1 MRRSKVCSC
10 CGAVRMHHTVD
21 WCRNLES
28 ELSADCGCVRFESES
43 FADTGCAR
51 SLTLHPSTHKEF
63 GGLCVGCAALTGLF
77 MIGYIL
83 VFMLV
88 SVGIFN
94 LIMAIFLDNVVSEQ
108 TLRKQKE
115 LAESALKSEV
125 AIKRAVAQI
134 ISDEDSVAVIP
145 DNLEMLD
152 LKHQSK
158 ALERSLSTLDV
169 TVTRDRFAQWLA
181 HEDFVETLEGASVDT
196 SIRTQLF
203 DILDADSGGLLSI
216 DELISGL
223 MSMRGHVTKGDIIA
237 MSLKVRYVS
246 QQVEILSNG
255 EQPQVPSKRRSLT
268 E

>member
-1 MRRSKVCSC
+1 
-10 CGAVRMHHTVD
+10 
-21 WCRNLES
+21 
-28 ELSADCGCVRFESES
+28 
-43 FADTGCAR
+43 
-51 SLTLHPSTHKEF
+51 
-63 GGLCVGCAALTGLF
+63 